1 MYQFRCT
8 DESLPLR
15 IFSRPQTLS
24 LHDGGD
30 TEIFGENQ
38 RAVTGQDGLVRGD
51 GNAGFFAVWQRGRVL
66 RTNPQ
71 AGGKGGSY
79 TEETLPER
87 VVFL

>member
-1 MYQFRCT
+1 M
-8 DESLPLR
+8 R
-15 IFSRPQTLS
+15 ICDLKEKEVINIC
-24 LHDGGD
+24 DG
-30 TEIFGENQ
+30 
-38 RAVTGQDGLVRGD
+38 AVSIRDRDGLVRGD